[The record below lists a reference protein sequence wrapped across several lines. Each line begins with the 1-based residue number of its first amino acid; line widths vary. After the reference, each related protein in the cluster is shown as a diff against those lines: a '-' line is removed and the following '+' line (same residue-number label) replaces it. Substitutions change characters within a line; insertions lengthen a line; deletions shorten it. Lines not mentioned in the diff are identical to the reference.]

1 MINRYACLIAP
12 LLIPAIGQAQMP
24 TDPVACYAFTGNAND
39 GSGNA
44 HNGTV
49 FGAVLTTD
57 RAGAPNAAYAFNGV
71 DSYIEVPAFET
82 FGITDEVSVGMWVQ
96 ADANTGNFA
105 VSVWPD
111 LFNDRFSAA
120 PHYGHNGDGSIFWD
134 FGNASTGGRTAIIPY
149 TLSTEWMHFTFTSS
163 ASNDRMRIYLDG
175 ALLLEEAH
183 HSTIVSTI
191 GRTLNLGGGNALG
204 YSHWLGKLDDIVLY
218 DRELSETEV
227 AALNHAGDGCASDVG
242 LAENTAHGPSLF
254 LDAVSRSLVIEA
266 TESATMDVFDATG
279 RAVAQARMNA
289 GRTTWST
296 AALPSGTYVARL
308 STRGQVYSKRV
319 LLP

>member
-1 MINRYACLIAP
+1 MKNRYAWLITP
-12 LLIPAIGQAQMP
+12 LLLPAVGNAQMP
-24 TDPVACYAFTGNAND
+24 DNPVACYSFTGNAND

-57 RAGAPNAAYAFNGV
+57 RAGSPNAAYAFNGV
-71 DSYIEVPAFET
+71 DSYIAVPAFET

-111 LFNDRFSAA
+111 DFNDRFSAA
-120 PHYGHNGDGSIFWD
+120 PHYGHNGEGTIFWD
-134 FGNASTGGRTAIIPY
+134 FGNAPAGGRTAIIPY
-149 TLSTEWMHFTFTSS
+149 ALSTEWMHFTFTSS
-163 ASNDRMRIYLDG
+163 ATNNRMRIYVDG
-175 ALLLEEAH
+175 GLLVEETH
-183 HSTIVSTI
+183 HSTIVNAI
-191 GRTLNLGGGNALG
+191 GRTLNLGGGTTLG

-218 DRELSETEV
+218 DRELSEAEV
-227 AALNHAGDGCASDVG
+227 AALNHAGDGCAADVG

-254 LDAVSRSLVIEA
+254 LDAPSRSLVIEA
-266 TESATMDVFDATG
+266 IESANLDVFDATG
-279 RAVAQARMNA
+279 RAVAQARLGA
-289 GRTTWST
+289 GRTVWST
-296 AALPSGTYVARL
+296 AILPPGTYVARL